1 MATAPGAG
9 GAAAKKKRSARH
21 PSAIKRTRRN
31 ARRTAINK
39 SRVSRL
45 KTSLV
50 RVEQAIASG
59 DRAKA
64 VEAFKAAQPEIHRGV
79 VKGAMHKN
87 AAARKL
93 SRLNARIKAMAQ
105 A

>member
-1 MATAPGAG
+1 MATAPGG
-9 GAAAKKKRSARH
+9 AAKKKKSARH
-21 PSAIKRTRRN
+21 PSAVKRTRRN
-31 ARRTAINK
+31 LRRTAINK

-50 RVEQAIASG
+50 KVEQAIAAG

-64 VEAFKAAQPEIHRGV
+64 AEAFKAAQPEPHRGV
-79 VKGAMHKN
+79 VKGALHKN